1 MARLDAAFDALYA
14 KEGRPL
20 IAPARLIR
28 ASLLQMLFSSVRNPA
43 VLEMEAGHRQG
54 HARHQLTQTLAGAV
68 DLCARAQTLGAQCIV
83 YNFSLLTYAEI
94 HQQLINESCATDG
107 SAEGFRLSPMQNRI
121 WVMKIIVSAA
131 SLAATLFLS
140 SAAFAQDKY
149 TVALDGTFAPHAMPK
164 LGGGIEGFNVDLANL
179 IGERLGAE
187 MDIVATQFSGIL
199 PGLQA
204 GTYDFVVAPT
214 TITEERADNLLFS
227 EGYLNTDFL
236 FLVGNDAPEITDM
249 EEFEGKVI
257 AVNKGS
263 AYDSW
268 ARDLAEEIGWTVE
281 SYGTNTDAVQ
291 AVVSGRAFAN
301 VAGNTV
307 SAWAAQKNPNVKPSY
322 LFSTGKV
329 WGMPFRKDD
338 VELRNTVEMVI
349 ECLKIDGTIAE
360 LHEKW
365 FGLAPAEGSAA
376 VTPVAGFG
384 EPGYDGYVDDGHEP
398 SC

>member
-1 MARLDAAFDALYA
+1 MTRFTTAA
-14 KEGRPL
+14 
-20 IAPARLIR
+20 
-28 ASLLQMLFSSVRNPA
+28 
-43 VLEMEAGHRQG
+43 
-54 HARHQLTQTLAGAV
+54 TL
-68 DLCARAQTLGAQCIV
+68 
-83 YNFSLLTYAEI
+83 
-94 HQQLINESCATDG
+94 
-107 SAEGFRLSPMQNRI
+107 
-121 WVMKIIVSAA
+121 AA
-131 SLAATLFLS
+131 SLFLTGAAV
-140 SAAFAQDKY
+140 AQDKY

-179 IGERLGAE
+179 IGERLGVE

-214 TITEERADNLLFS
+214 TITEERAANLLFS

-236 FLVGNDAPEITDM
+236 FLVANDAPEVTDM
-249 EEFEGKVI
+249 KEFEGKVI

-263 AYDSW
+263 VYDSW
-268 ARDLAEEIGWTVE
+268 ARDLAGEIGWTVE

-291 AVVSGRAFAN
+291 AVVSGRAYAN
-301 VAGNTV
+301 VAGSTV

-338 VELRNTVEMVI
+338 AELRAKIEPVI
-349 ECLKIDGTIAE
+349 ECMKIDGTIAE

-365 FGLAPAEGSAA
+365 FGTAPAEGSAA
-376 VTPVAGFG
+376 VTPVSGFG
-384 EPGYDGYVDDGHEP
+384 EPGFEGYVDDGHTP